1 MLEVSVA
8 DFLCEV
14 VEQLL
19 FFSQDH
25 VQAGE
30 VVDLL
35 GVAPVKDLPE
45 KVDSLSLLLQLL
57 PHHDELQV
65 LLPE

>member
-19 FFSQDH
+19 LFSQDH

-57 PHHDELQV
+57 PHNDELQV